1 MLYDAEK
8 KQDMLDTL
16 NNRVSSIIDICI
28 ALSNE
33 GYIPNK
39 GKSVK
44 LSLCSIMIDTFNNIV
59 FFDESYRS
67 KFENLY
73 NKIISL

>member
-1 MLYDAEK
+1 MLYSAEI
-8 KQDMLDTL
+8 KQEMLDTL

-28 ALSNE
+28 SLSTQ

-39 GKSVK
+39 NKNIK
-44 LSLCSIMIDTFNNIV
+44 LSLYSACIDVFSNIE
-59 FFDESYRS
+59 FFDEKY
-67 KFENLY
+67 KDDFENLY

>member
-1 MLYDAEK
+1 MLYDVEK
-8 KQDMLDTL
+8 KQEMLDAL
-16 NNRVSSIIDICI
+16 NTRVSSIIDICI
-28 ALSNE
+28 SLSNQ

-39 GKSVK
+39 NKTIK
-44 LSLCSIMIDTFNNIV
+44 LSLCSVAIDMFYNIN
-59 FFDESYRS
+59 FFDVACKD

>member
-1 MLYDAEK
+1 MLYDAEQ
-8 KQDMLDTL
+8 KQEVLDTL
-16 NNRVSSIIDICI
+16 NDRVSSIIDISI

-39 GKSVK
+39 SKSVK
-44 LSLCSIMIDTFNNIV
+44 LSLCSIMIDAFNNIV
-59 FFDESYRS
+59 FFDESYRH